1 MWTWCFRAPRFV
13 VFSIHDSRGSEVLIE
28 SLGREFSGTLGCDYF
43 SAYRKYMGLTSGL
56 VQFCL
61 AHLIRDLK
69 FLAEHPHAPV
79 QLYGQPILKAVRQM
93 FHLIHQQ
100 FQNPEVDFQSKLE
113 RVKRQIITLAVDT
126 GSISPIEWYV
136 KKEYPEVFNMARRFG
151 KHGEQYFT
159 FLTTP
164 GVHPTNNVAEQAI
177 RFVVMDRRATQGTR
191 SPKGRTFCERI
202 WTVVGTCR
210 IQKRS
215 IFNYL
220 WSAVAAWADNLH
232 APSLSPTDSS

>member
-100 FQNPEVDFQSKLE
+100 FQNP
-113 RVKRQIITLAVDT
+113 
-126 GSISPIEWYV
+126 
-136 KKEYPEVFNMARRFG
+136 
-151 KHGEQYFT
+151 
-159 FLTTP
+159 
-164 GVHPTNNVAEQAI
+164 
-177 RFVVMDRRATQGTR
+177 
-191 SPKGRTFCERI
+191 
-202 WTVVGTCR
+202 
-210 IQKRS
+210 
-215 IFNYL
+215 
-220 WSAVAAWADNLH
+220 
-232 APSLSPTDSS
+232 